1 MASAAK
7 VVPTAGDEAK
17 DNGTTRTTNNHDD
30 AAALTAASTKSK
42 QGKNDEEDADNKN
55 AVNLEA
61 LANEEPDIEYN
72 YYGSRLETTLAGCT
86 IVLGGVFYGWTAAFA
101 AGFGSYFTAL
111 VVVGVAYT
119 ILLAS
124 LGELTATLAFPGGT
138 YGLARVVLGFY
149 PGFLI
154 GFFEVL
160 EYVFMT
166 TASVTY
172 CGQMFLAFIGCDP
185 KYTPAMWFIFYG
197 FAGLFTLTDARTFWI
212 SSNLVAIVS
221 LLMIA
226 IYVFG
231 SLKYA
236 NLAQNGPYY
245 NNTGSWYNAT
255 AVQANLSD
263 PTLMIWNQRNY
274 SGTGHNFTQVFLT
287 PSYTP
292 QQLKDPSVRQ
302 GSAPCLSTFTAQLII
317 DVFPHPRASFGSS
330 GAWPRG

>member
-1 MASAAK
+1 M
-7 VVPTAGDEAK
+7 
-17 DNGTTRTTNNHDD
+17 
-30 AAALTAASTKSK
+30 
-42 QGKNDEEDADNKN
+42 
-55 AVNLEA
+55 
-61 LANEEPDIEYN
+61 
-72 YYGSRLETTLAGCT
+72 
-86 IVLGGVFYGWTAAFA
+86 
-101 AGFGSYFTAL
+101 
-111 VVVGVAYT
+111 
-119 ILLAS
+119 
-124 LGELTATLAFPGGT
+124 
-138 YGLARVVLGFY
+138 ARVVLGFY
-149 PGFLI
+149 PGYLI

-172 CGQMFLAFIGCDP
+172 CGEMFLAFIGCDP

-274 SGTGHNFTQVFLT
+274 SGTGQNFTQVFLT

-302 GSAPCLSTFTAQLII
+302 GSAPCLSISTAHCRRVSSPSCQFWFIGGMATW
-317 DVFPHPRASFGSS
+317 VSTMYSCTASFAGVEALPLLTSMVKVRA
-330 GAWPRG
+330 GGIILHG

>member
-1 MASAAK
+1 
-7 VVPTAGDEAK
+7 
-17 DNGTTRTTNNHDD
+17 
-30 AAALTAASTKSK
+30 
-42 QGKNDEEDADNKN
+42 
-55 AVNLEA
+55 
-61 LANEEPDIEYN
+61 
-72 YYGSRLETTLAGCT
+72 
-86 IVLGGVFYGWTAAFA
+86 
-101 AGFGSYFTAL
+101 
-111 VVVGVAYT
+111 
-119 ILLAS
+119 
-124 LGELTATLAFPGGT
+124 
-138 YGLARVVLGFY
+138 LARVVLGFY
-149 PGFLI
+149 PGYLI

-172 CGQMFLAFIGCDP
+172 CGEMFLAFIGCDP

-274 SGTGHNFTQVFLT
+274 SGTGQNFTQVFLT

-302 GSAPCLSTFTAQLII
+302 GSVHCLSTSTAHYRFCIH
-317 DVFPHPRASFGSS
+317 HPRASFGSS
-330 GAWPRG
+330 GAWPRGLAPCTRARPASRASRPCRCSRPWSRCVRGASSCTDDCTSALLSHTASLVPTFSCSNRRKRFPSRAWPACSSSSRAAWP